1 MVLGITSLG
10 LLLFS
15 AGFSS
20 VISLACAIVAIPFGR
35 KGKRRVDQG
44 ETRKGRAF
52 AQAGYITGIVGV
64 ALSIL
69 ATIGWVLFFVV
80 IGNTAGS
87 FDSNFYDD
95 FDFEPQSA
103 PLVAL
108 RLTASLAWAATA

>member
-10 LLLFS
+10 LLLLS

-35 KGKRRVDQG
+35 KGKRLVDEG
-44 ETRKGRAF
+44 ATRKGRGF

-69 ATIGWVLFFVV
+69 ATIGWVLFFVL
-80 IGNTAGS
+80 IENFS
-87 FDSNFYDD
+87 SEFDSNFYDD
-95 FDFEPQSA
+95 FDFEQQSA
-103 PLVAL
+103 PLIAV
-108 RLTASLAWAATA
+108 RLTASLTRAVTG